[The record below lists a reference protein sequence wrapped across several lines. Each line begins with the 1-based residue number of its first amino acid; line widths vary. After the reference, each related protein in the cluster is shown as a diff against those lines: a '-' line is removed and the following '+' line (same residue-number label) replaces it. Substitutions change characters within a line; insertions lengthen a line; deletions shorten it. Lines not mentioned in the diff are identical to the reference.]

1 MRLKSIVAAVFA
13 VVTIAAATVWVT
25 AQSFAVTKVT
35 PFEITGADLGFR
47 VQGLR
52 GNTPVGVL
60 VVKVRGEWVE
70 AEIGMPSSRS
80 LTLR

>member
-1 MRLKSIVAAVFA
+1 MRVKSIVAAAFA
-13 VVTIAAATVWVT
+13 VLMIVTATAWVT
-25 AQSFAVTKVT
+25 AQSFTVTKVT
-35 PFEITGADLGFR
+35 PFEITGSDLGFR

>member
-1 MRLKSIVAAVFA
+1 MNLKHVAAA
-13 VVTIAAATVWVT
+13 VCAATLIAAASAWVT
-25 AQSFAVTKVT
+25 AQSLTVTKVT
-35 PFEITGADLGFR
+35 PFEITGSDLGFR